1 MIQIIVYA
9 VNNIEKYDL
18 NVLNHKIFKLFAV
31 FLQFYCDILVTYPD
45 LMPYYK
51 DRVNQVIAKVYN
63 VTNPK
68 IKA

>member
-31 FLQFYCDILVTYPD
+31 FL
-45 LMPYYK
+45 
-51 DRVNQVIAKVYN
+51 
-63 VTNPK
+63 
-68 IKA
+68 